1 MVTDLGRVLKYYRIM
16 KNESLFTMSSSL
28 DMATSYL
35 SGIENGRVEPTDKD
49 LIKISAYLAGA
60 NFEVEY
66 ERIKENRARFEQFM
80 ELLQGENNSNES
92 DPVTKVTNA
101 VLNGEVDAE
110 DIKTALHI
118 LPLLAKSEVAKD
130 AGTANDKST
139 PIKSVFHVPLDID
152 ETGKILS
159 KTTGVTQS
167 EDKADGPIPV
177 TFEDNWGAG
186 KLSIGDKEIRE
197 LKLKLGSKAVFKV
210 TRSKTEVVMEGT
222 LIEIEGV
229 DYDHGHEYP
238 WSNVDF
244 MLTKF
249 ISGDV
254 NLGFKVANKTLRKI
268 INSSTKVYK
277 VIVL

>member
-16 KNESLFTMSSSL
+16 KNESLFTMSKEL

-35 SGIENGRVEPTDKD
+35 SGIENGRTEPTDKD

-80 ELLQGENNSNES
+80 ELLQGENNSDES

-101 VLNGEVDAE
+101 VLNGEVDVE
-110 DIKTALHI
+110 IVKNALDI

-130 AGTANDKST
+130 AKLTPFSAKLSTVLAVDKSSQSSD
-139 PIKSVFHVPLDID
+139 KSD
-152 ETGKILS
+152 S
-159 KTTGVTQS
+159 
-167 EDKADGPIPV
+167 PIPV

-186 KLSIGDKEIRE
+186 KLSIGTQEIRD
-197 LKLKLGSKAVFKV
+197 LKLKLGSKEVFKI
-210 TRSKTEVVMEGT
+210 TRGKTEVVMEGT

-229 DYDHGHEYP
+229 DYDHGHEYS

-249 ISGDV
+249 ISGDF

-277 VIVL
+277 A

>member
-16 KNESLFTMSSSL
+16 KNESLFTMSKEL

-80 ELLQGENNSNES
+80 ELLQGENNSDES

-101 VLNGEVDAE
+101 VLNGEVDAV
-110 DIKTALHI
+110 DAKTALHI

-130 AGTANDKST
+130 T
-139 PIKSVFHVPLDID
+139 D
-152 ETGKILS
+152 ESSKILS
-159 KTTGVTQS
+159 KNTGVIQS
-167 EDKADGPIPV
+167 KDKADGPIPV

-186 KLSIGDKEIRE
+186 KLSIGTQEIRD
-197 LKLKLGSKAVFKV
+197 LKLKLGSKEVFKI
-210 TRSKTEVVMEGT
+210 TRGKTEVVMEGT

-229 DYDHGHEYP
+229 DYDHGHEYS

-244 MLTKF
+244 VLTKF
-249 ISGDV
+249 ISGDF

-268 INSSTKVYK
+268 INSSTKAYK
-277 VIVL
+277 A

>member
-16 KNESLFTMSSSL
+16 KNESLFTMSKEL

-35 SGIENGRVEPTDKD
+35 SGIENGRTEPTDKD

-80 ELLQGENNSNES
+80 ELLQGENNSYES

-101 VLNGEVDAE
+101 VLNGEVDVE
-110 DIKTALHI
+110 TVKNALDI

-130 AGTANDKST
+130 AKLTPFSAKLSAVLDVDKSSQSSD
-139 PIKSVFHVPLDID
+139 KSDSSVKD
-152 ETGKILS
+152 
-159 KTTGVTQS
+159 KT
-167 EDKADGPIPV
+167 DGPIPV

-186 KLSIGDKEIRE
+186 KLSIGTQEIRD
-197 LKLKLGSKAVFKV
+197 LKLKLGSKEVFKI
-210 TRSKTEVVMEGT
+210 TRGKTEVVMEGT

-229 DYDHGHEYP
+229 DYDHGHEYS

-249 ISGDV
+249 ISGDF
-254 NLGFKVANKTLRKI
+254 NLGFKVANKILRKI

-277 VIVL
+277 A

>member
-16 KNESLFTMSSSL
+16 KNESLFTMSKEL

-35 SGIENGRVEPTDKD
+35 SGIENGRTEPTDKD

-80 ELLQGENNSNES
+80 ELLQGENNSDES

-101 VLNGEVDAE
+101 VLNGEVDVE
-110 DIKTALHI
+110 TVKNALDI

-130 AGTANDKST
+130 AKLTPFSAKLSTVLAIDKSSQSSD
-139 PIKSVFHVPLDID
+139 KSDSSVKD
-152 ETGKILS
+152 
-159 KTTGVTQS
+159 KT
-167 EDKADGPIPV
+167 DGPIPV

-186 KLSIGDKEIRE
+186 KLSIGTQEIRD
-197 LKLKLGSKAVFKV
+197 LKLKLGSKEVFKI
-210 TRSKTEVVMEGT
+210 TRGKTEVVMEGT

-229 DYDHGHEYP
+229 DYDHGHEYS

-249 ISGDV
+249 ISGDF

-277 VIVL
+277 A

>member
-1 MVTDLGRVLKYYRIM
+1 MVTGLGRVLKYYRIM
-16 KNESLFTMSSSL
+16 KNESLFTMSKEL
-28 DMATSYL
+28 GMATSSL
-35 SGIENGRVEPTDKD
+35 SAIENGRVEPTDKD

-60 NFEVEY
+60 NFETEY

-80 ELLQGENNSNES
+80 ELLQGENNSDES

-110 DIKTALHI
+110 D
-118 LPLLAKSEVAKD
+118 PLRLLFISYHYLLNQKYKDAKSSTKLTPFSAKLSTVL
-130 AGTANDKST
+130 AVDKSSQSSD
-139 PIKSVFHVPLDID
+139 KSDSSVKD
-152 ETGKILS
+152 
-159 KTTGVTQS
+159 KT
-167 EDKADGPIPV
+167 DGPIPV

-186 KLSIGDKEIRE
+186 KLCIGTQEIRD
-197 LKLKLGSKAVFKV
+197 LKLKLGSKEVFNI
-210 TRSKTEVVMEGT
+210 TRGKNEVVMEGT

-229 DYDHGHEYP
+229 DYDHGHEYS
-238 WSNVDF
+238 WSSVDF

-277 VIVL
+277 A

>member
-1 MVTDLGRVLKYYRIM
+1 
-16 KNESLFTMSSSL
+16 MSKEL

-35 SGIENGRVEPTDKD
+35 SGIENGRIEPVDKD
-49 LIKISAYLAGA
+49 LIKISAYLVGA
-60 NFEVEY
+60 NFETEY

-80 ELLQGENNSNES
+80 ELLQGENNSDES

-101 VLNGEVDAE
+101 VLNGEVDAV
-110 DIKTALHI
+110 DAKTALHI

-139 PIKSVFHVPLDID
+139 PIKSVFNVPRDID

-159 KTTGVTQS
+159 KTTGVIQA
-167 EDKADGPIPV
+167 EDKANGPIPV

-186 KLSIGDKEIRE
+186 KLSIGDKEIRD
-197 LKLKLGSKAVFKV
+197 LKLKLGSKGVFKI
-210 TRSKTEVVMEGT
+210 TRGKTEVVMEGT

-229 DYDHGHEYP
+229 DYDHGHEYS

-244 MLTKF
+244 VLTKF

>member
-16 KNESLFTMSSSL
+16 KNESLFTMSKEL
-28 DMATSYL
+28 GMATSSL
-35 SGIENGRVEPTDKD
+35 SAIENGRVEPSDKT

-66 ERIKENRARFEQFM
+66 ERIKENRARFM
-80 ELLQGENNSNES
+80 ELLQGENNSDES

-101 VLNGEVDAE
+101 VLNCEVDVVDA
-110 DIKTALHI
+110 KTALHI

-139 PIKSVFHVPLDID
+139 PIKSVFHVPLDTD
-152 ETGKILS
+152 ESSKILS
-159 KTTGVTQS
+159 KTTGVIQA
-167 EDKADGPIPV
+167 EDKANGPIPV

-186 KLSIGDKEIRE
+186 KLSIGNKEIRD
-197 LKLKLGSKAVFKV
+197 LKLKLGSKEVFKI
-210 TRSKTEVVMEGT
+210 TRGKTEVVMEGT
-222 LIEIEGV
+222 LTEINGV
-229 DYDHGHEYP
+229 DYDHGHEYS

>member
-16 KNESLFTMSSSL
+16 KNESLFTMSKEL
-28 DMATSYL
+28 GMATSSL
-35 SGIENGRVEPTDKD
+35 SAIENGREEPSDKT

-80 ELLQGENNSNES
+80 ELLQGENNSDES
-92 DPVTKVTNA
+92 DPVT
-101 VLNGEVDAE
+101 
-110 DIKTALHI
+110 
-118 LPLLAKSEVAKD
+118 
-130 AGTANDKST
+130 
-139 PIKSVFHVPLDID
+139 
-152 ETGKILS
+152 
-159 KTTGVTQS
+159 

-186 KLSIGDKEIRE
+186 KLSIGDKEIRD
-197 LKLKLGSKAVFKV
+197 LKLKLGTKEVFKI
-210 TRSKTEVVMEGT
+210 TRGKTEVVMEGT

-229 DYDHGHEYP
+229 DYDHGHEYS

-249 ISGDV
+249 ISGDF

-268 INSSTKVYK
+268 INSSTKAYK
-277 VIVL
+277 A

>member
-16 KNESLFTMSSSL
+16 KNESLFTMSKEL
-28 DMATSYL
+28 GMATSYL

-80 ELLQGENNSNES
+80 ELLQGENNSDES

-101 VLNGEVDAE
+101 VLNGGVDAE
-110 DIKTALHI
+110 GIKNALHI
-118 LPLLAKSEVAKD
+118 LPLLAKSEVTKDTETAK
-130 AGTANDKST
+130 GKST
-139 PIKSVFHVPLDID
+139 PIKSVFNVPRDID

-159 KTTGVTQS
+159 KTTGVIQA
-167 EDKADGPIPV
+167 EDKANGPIPV

-186 KLSIGDKEIRE
+186 KLSIGTQEIRD
-197 LKLKLGSKAVFKV
+197 LKLKLGSKEVFKI
-210 TRSKTEVVMEGT
+210 TRGKTEVVMEGT

-229 DYDHGHEYP
+229 DYDHGHEYS

-244 MLTKF
+244 VLTKF
-249 ISGDV
+249 ISGDF

-277 VIVL
+277 A